1 MSEAADGG
9 EPVDE
14 GGDPA
19 CWLSLVCEECGRVRE
34 RPGAGACEHCGA
46 LPEGGLSG
54 GGDGEAYAPRVP
66 GLGTDDGAG
75 DATGPEGPEDVTGRA
90 GR

>member
-1 MSEAADGG
+1 MAEPRTGG

-34 RPGAGACEHCGA
+34 RPGGGACEQCGA
-46 LPEGGLSG
+46 VSEGGTAVG
-54 GGDGEAYAPRVP
+54 
-66 GLGTDDGAG
+66 
-75 DATGPEGPEDVTGRA
+75 EGPGRA
-90 GR
+90 AEADPSHRRGPA